1 MYPLISHLSSLISG
15 KSTALSLIQRFYD
28 PQKGSV
34 LLDGKPLSEYAP
46 DFLAQQFGIVP
57 QAPVLFEMSIKD
69 NMLWG
74 KADATDEEIADAL
87 QKAHIWHDIERM
99 PFRTATLATN
109 LR

>member
-1 MYPLISHLSSLISG
+1 
-15 KSTALSLIQRFYD
+15 
-28 PQKGSV
+28 
-34 LLDGKPLSEYAP
+34 
-46 DFLAQQFGIVP
+46 
-57 QAPVLFEMSIKD
+57 MSIKD

-109 LR
+109 LRYVIYTCVTCVTCVNVVVTLSLLEYL

>member
-1 MYPLISHLSSLISG
+1 M
-15 KSTALSLIQRFYD
+15 
-28 PQKGSV
+28 
-34 LLDGKPLSEYAP
+34 
-46 DFLAQQFGIVP
+46 
-57 QAPVLFEMSIKD
+57 LFEMSIKD